1 MSLQSGLSRGKSRL
15 RAAVL
20 RGARLGLS
28 EQSVRLDKLA
38 SDVAELAGEVRH
50 LADAQPRPT
59 DEANQRLQELKAAFA
74 EVGEQVTRNRQ
85 IISSILDNIPALR
98 QELRSARASAEYE
111 RAFSDPEPLVSI
123 RIATYNQA
131 ELLVE
136 RAIASALA
144 QTYENTEI
152 IVVGDGCTDNTEER
166 VAAVGNPKI
175 RFVNLPFRWPYP
187 EDQIHRWQV
196 AGSPAMNVAAQLA
209 RGRWIAPLDHDDE
222 FVPDHVESLLTAARA
237 GNFEMMY
244 GQIQQRSPDGLMDE
258 EICTYPPTYYHFGF
272 QASVYMGELR
282 FFEYNTRSWMLEESG
297 DWNLCRRMLEAG
309 VRIGFL
315 DKVVIEYYPTSLW
328 GTGDGTQ

>member
-1 MSLQSGLSRGKSRL
+1 LTSALKE
-15 RAAVL
+15 
-20 RGARLGLS
+20 LG
-28 EQSVRLDKLA
+28 EK
-38 SDVAELAGEVRH
+38 
-50 LADAQPRPT
+50 
-59 DEANQRLQELKAAFA
+59 
-74 EVGEQVTRNRQ
+74 VTRNRQ
-85 IISSILDNIPALR
+85 IASSILDDIPALR
-98 QELRSARASAEYE
+98 RQLRSARASADYE

-152 IVVGDGCTDNTEER
+152 VVVGDGCTDDTEAR
-166 VAAVGNPKI
+166 VAAIGDSKI

-187 EDQIHRWQV
+187 DDPHHRWLV

-209 RGRWIAPLDHDDE
+209 RGLWIAPLDHDDE

-237 GNFEMMY
+237 NEFEMMY
-244 GQIQQRSPDGLMDE
+244 GQIQKRSPDGLAAE
-258 EICTYPPTYYHFGF
+258 EICTYPPTYEHFGF
-272 QASVYMGELR
+272 QASVYVGKIR
-282 FFEYNTRSWMLEESG
+282 FFEYDTRSWMLDESG

-315 DKVVIEYYPTSLW
+315 DKVVIEYYPSRLW
-328 GTGDGTQ
+328 